1 MSSNPIWQPLMAEL
15 DRWKAAGRKADF
27 WLRDDDAVEPTAPL
41 DRLLALTG
49 RSGVPVTL
57 AVIPAFTGEAL
68 AKRLAQE
75 PHAAVAVHGW
85 SHRNYAPDG
94 QKKQELGSHRPREVV
109 LDELSRG
116 LSHLTRLYGER
127 AIPMLVPPWNR
138 IDPGLLP
145 DLGSIG
151 FTALSVY
158 GPAKPAASLSVIN
171 THVDPMDWHG
181 TRGCRD
187 HADLVRDI
195 VGQLDRAFASG
206 EPVGLLTHHLVHDEA
221 AWAFLEGL
229 FEVTSGQAC
238 VWRSAGDLIGQSGSP
253 E

>member
-1 MSSNPIWQPLMAEL
+1 MSSDELWLPLAAEL
-15 DRWKAAGRKADF
+15 ERWKAAGRSADF

-49 RSGVPVTL
+49 DFGIPVTL
-57 AVIPAFTGEAL
+57 AVIPAFTDEAL
-68 AKRLAQE
+68 VRRLALA

-85 SHRNYAPDG
+85 SHRNYAPEG
-94 QKKQELGSHRPREVV
+94 RKRQELGSHRPRGVV

-116 LSHLTRLYGER
+116 LSHLTRLHGDR

-138 IDPGLLP
+138 IDAGLLP
-145 DLGSIG
+145 DLRAIG

-158 GPAKPAASLSVIN
+158 GPAKPAPLSVIN
-171 THVDPMDWHG
+171 TNVDLMDWHG

-187 HADLVRDI
+187 HGALVRDI
-195 VGQLDRAFASG
+195 VGELDRSFASG

-221 AWAFLEGL
+221 AWAFLNGL
-229 FEVTSGQAC
+229 FEVTAGRAC
-238 VWRSAGDLIGQSGSP
+238 HWHSARELIGQR
-253 E
+253 